1 MRSGQRL
8 EAIWRS
14 VLVPLLALVAWL
26 PPAYASLPVFH
37 LTGKNGRFSP
47 MTLTL
52 PAGQKVKLIV
62 HNLGPAPEEF
72 ESMDLNQ
79 EQVVVPGSS
88 ITLYIGPL
96 QPGRYAF
103 YNDFKSRTV
112 RGHIIVK

>member
-1 MRSGQRL
+1 MSSGRGV
-8 EAIWRS
+8 EAGWRS
-14 VLVPLLALVAWL
+14 VLVPVLALAAWL
-26 PPAYASLPVFH
+26 PAAHAALPVFH
-37 LTGKNGRFSP
+37 LTGKDSRFSP
-47 MTLTL
+47 MTLIL
-52 PAGQKVKLIV
+52 PAGHKVKLIV